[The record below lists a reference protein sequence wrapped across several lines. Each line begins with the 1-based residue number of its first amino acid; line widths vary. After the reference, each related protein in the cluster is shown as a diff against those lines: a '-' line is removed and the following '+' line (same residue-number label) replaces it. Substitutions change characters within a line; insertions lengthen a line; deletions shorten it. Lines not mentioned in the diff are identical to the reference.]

1 MWNRLFENF
10 VRKATDWWFRVT
22 TIERFLIGGSL
33 ALIGTM
39 YAGQRLL
46 EFVLRIAIGAVPDG
60 VLQAQERLDA
70 VDGWILT
77 ICSVLLLVGVGL
89 AILRFSGEA
98 KARSKKRVL
107 VIEGRGL
114 RDDDGSPLSE
124 AAGKDHDGNI
134 IPVLL
139 DLRNR
144 MDGKVTQPEV
154 ALEDI
159 AALHRSVLQYRRD
172 GHRTDL
178 TTIYGGLTSVPYTF
192 LTGVLLDDEGTI
204 VTYDWDRAQE
214 AWRGLDDE
222 DDGLAFSAEGLKS
235 VAKVSEVVVA
245 VAFSYPVADD
255 DLESTF
261 PHPVVRLTL
270 DGMSSEAHWSQKKQN
285 RLAQQFLE
293 AMKQLSATGVKRVH
307 LVMAAPNS
315 VTFTFGRRYDK
326 RNLPEIVV
334 YQYERGSLP
343 AYPWGVLMPTAG
355 VGRAEVL
362 YSDSL
367 VQPQH

>member
-1 MWNRLFENF
+1 MLKRLFENF

-33 ALIGTM
+33 AFIATM
-39 YAGQRLL
+39 YAGPRLL
-46 EFVLRIAIGAVPDG
+46 EVVLRLTIGAVPEG
-60 VLQAQERLDA
+60 VLQAQERLNA
-70 VDGWILT
+70 VDGWILM
-77 ICSVLLLVGVGL
+77 ICTVLILVGVGL

-114 RDDDGSPLSE
+114 RDDDGSPLS
-124 AAGKDHDGNI
+124 AAVGKEHDGI
-134 IPVLL
+134 LISILL

-144 MDGKVTQPEV
+144 MDGKVTQPEA
-154 ALEDI
+154 ALDDI
-159 AALHRSVLQYRRD
+159 ATIHRSVLQHQRD
-172 GHRTDL
+172 GDRTDL
-178 TTIYGGLTSVPYTF
+178 TTIYGGLTSVPFTF
-192 LTGVLLDDEGTI
+192 LMGVLLDDEGAI

-214 AWRGLDDE
+214 GWRCLTGE
-222 DDGLAFSAEGLKS
+222 DDDLAFAVEGLEN
-235 VAKVSEVVVA
+235 VAKVADVVVA
-245 VAFSYPVADD
+245 VAFSYPVAHE

-261 PHPVVRLTL
+261 LHPVVRLTL
-270 DGMSSEAHWSQKKQN
+270 DGMSSDAHWSQKKQN

-293 AMKQLSATGVKRVH
+293 VIKQLSAAGVRRVH

-326 RNLPEIVV
+326 RNLPQIVV
-334 YQYERGSLP
+334 YQYERGALP

-355 VGRAEVL
+355 VDRADVL
-362 YSDSL
+362 YSDSKL
-367 VQPQH
+367 EQQN